1 MLKSYD
7 KTMKINF
14 ISNFSGNAMPIKIE
28 SVSTIEKE
36 EFEQQPDEGVQ
47 ENPERIRIYAR
58 FRTVR
63 RPPNDRVVIRAAIL
77 YLDTPFL
84 TKPWKQELSP
94 KSFEIMHGLTRVTK
108 LTPDKL
114 ATALAINKE
123 NLPDPDDGGFLIGLV
138 IDLVTFYRDK
148 LAQQVQQEEGTES
161 TISRVVN
168 FGTESQQILT
178 TTGESIGILEV
189 LNGFLCK
196 MTLLQ
201 VNLSQR
207 NEEGIYAYVHQILQM
222 ADDILEFSTAY
233 LEFLNPLYLD
243 IERRGFFDERKIR
256 ELKSNLLKELIE
268 NKKRIQLEFDS
279 LINPKESES

>member
-1 MLKSYD
+1 
-7 KTMKINF
+7 
-14 ISNFSGNAMPIKIE
+14 MPIKIE

-47 ENPERIRIYAR
+47 ENPERIRIYTR

-161 TISRVVN
+161 TMSRVVN

-207 NEEGIYAYVHQILQM
+207 NEEGINAYVHQILQM

-256 ELKSNLLKELIE
+256 ELKSNLLNELIK

-279 LINPKESES
+279 LINPRESES